1 MSLPI
6 RIIWPNFLLIFLIG
20 YKLLTIHTFG
30 DSHALFPWKNIHIKD
45 VVIKY
50 NHLGPRLMYS
60 IGRDGF
66 DISGYGVQPGDVVIF
81 CFGEIDC
88 RRHIYKY
95 KEHYKQNID
104 NMVENYFKMIDK
116 NKEVI
121 PDSRICVYNIIP
133 PVRKNDAPVN
143 PLFPH
148 SGTDE
153 ERKTY
158 VAYMNS
164 KLREHCKNKDYIFF
178 DIYNSYVDKSGFL
191 NKKLKDASVHIKNPV
206 YIIKFITDHFL

>member
-1 MSLPI
+1 MSLKD
-6 RIIWPNFLLIFLIG
+6 
-20 YKLLTIHTFG
+20 YEVLTIHTFG
-30 DSHALFPWKNIHIKD
+30 DSHSLFPWKDISIKD
-45 VVIKY
+45 VVIKC

-66 DISGYGVQPGDVVIF
+66 DISGYGVNPGDVVIF

-104 NMVENYFKMIDK
+104 DMVENYFKMLDK
-116 NKEVI
+116 NREVI

-133 PVRKNDAPVN
+133 PVRKHDAPVN

-148 SGTDE
+148 SGTDT
-153 ERKTY
+153 ERKEY
-158 VAYMNS
+158 VEYTNN
-164 KLREHCKNKDYIFF
+164 KLREYCTDKNYLFF
-178 DIYNSYVDKSGFL
+178 DIYNSYMDRNGFL
-191 NKKLKDASVHIKNPV
+191 NISLKDASVHIKNPV
-206 YIIKFITDHFL
+206 HIIKFIVSKLLT